1 MKLNFSEC
9 FFFSLRLKIA
19 SARAGGCRL
28 LAEQTRRAAMDDGRR
43 TARFGLRKL
52 HNVDST

>member
-9 FFFSLRLKIA
+9 FFSLRLKIA

-28 LAEQTRRAAMDDGRR
+28 LAEQTRRAAMDDGREM
-43 TARFGLRKL
+43 ARFGLRKL
-52 HNVDST
+52 HNVGFT